1 MTECLLNPPSS
12 FRFRQTAV
20 VVERVNPLPNLR
32 PGENIYDYS
41 KYKCSDFQYRIIRD
55 TDTEKWGN
63 IDVILTEY
71 VEGER
76 PLLKDRRCLS
86 ALEHRL

>member
-1 MTECLLNPPSS
+1 M
-12 FRFRQTAV
+12 

-41 KYKCSDFQYRIIRD
+41 KYKCSDFQYRIVRD

-71 VEGER
+71 VEGKR
-76 PLLKDRRCLS
+76 PLVTDRQCRS
-86 ALEHRL
+86 VLEPHLL